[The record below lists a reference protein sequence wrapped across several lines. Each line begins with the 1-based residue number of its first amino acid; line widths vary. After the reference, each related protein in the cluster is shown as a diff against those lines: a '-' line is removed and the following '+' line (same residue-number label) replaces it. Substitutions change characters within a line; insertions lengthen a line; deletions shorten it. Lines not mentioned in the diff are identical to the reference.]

1 MAEIVSDSPW
11 VSVRWRTAKGS
22 ILCTACQIG
31 LRRMA
36 CISELVF
43 ILNTSCR
50 VSDRPLQGKLY
61 NFHKKKVGAPSGNEN
76 ASNQSGKSCHIVK
89 TSQQIAAQTGT
100 SEKTVRNNGK
110 FAEAV
115 EMLGIESDIMAGTE
129 LPPPKKIMRQKVRLQ
144 F

>member
-1 MAEIVSDSPW
+1 MDGHNRHEICTRNRIEFQTVSREFASHEE
-11 VSVRWRTAKGS
+11 AKQW
-22 ILCTACQIG
+22 IIG
-31 LRRMA
+31 NQLGRRNLR
-36 CISELVF
+36 SEARAL
-43 ILNTSCR
+43 
-50 VSDRPLQGKLY
+50 LQGKLY

-115 EMLGIESDIMAGTE
+115 ELLGIESDIMAGTE